1 MTEITRLTLENEM
14 DLIVAYKRMTLIAD
28 GLKLTTITQTA
39 LSTAIVE
46 IGREIIDKTNTAI
59 LVIAI
64 TQKANRYT
72 LSIKISI
79 AADTNIQENDEGFS
93 YAKKLVPECNY
104 YRGKDEANIEL
115 QLTIPRYANLNKE
128 TIEKLVDHFN
138 HNPNLTPYEEL
149 KEKNILLQKIKLI

>member
-59 LVIAI
+59 LAIAI

-72 LSIKISI
+72 LSIKISF
-79 AADTNIQENDEGFS
+79 AAATGS
-93 YAKKLVPECNY
+93 
-104 YRGKDEANIEL
+104 
-115 QLTIPRYANLNKE
+115 
-128 TIEKLVDHFN
+128 
-138 HNPNLTPYEEL
+138 
-149 KEKNILLQKIKLI
+149 